1 MTDITLYQFPI
12 SHYCEKVRWAL
23 DLKGLDY
30 KTCNLIPGF
39 HIKRI
44 SQLSR
49 STALPLLVQ
58 GEQIIQGSAAI
69 LDYLDR
75 LQPPLVQSSESEI
88 QQIQHWE
95 SRLDTEVGTA
105 VRVFAYHFL
114 LDRPNILVPWLTTG
128 SPAYKRW
135 LFRLLF
141 PKIAQVMRK
150 KMRINAA
157 NADTARQT
165 IESSLGEISEIY
177 RSGRYLAGDHF
188 SRADLTAAA
197 LFAPLFM
204 PDGYGIDWGNTRSLP
219 TEMLAWMDKHQSNL
233 NELADIYQR
242 YRHLNLTP
250 LTGASAIT

>member
-39 HIKRI
+39 HVKTIGT
-44 SQLSR
+44 LSR
-49 STALPLLVQ
+49 STALPLLVK
-58 GEQIIQGSAAI
+58 GDQIIQGSAAI

-75 LQPPLVQSSESEI
+75 LQPNPPLVQGSEAEL

-95 SRLDTEVGTA
+95 SRLDTEAGTA
-105 VRVFAYHFL
+105 VRVFAYDYL
-114 LDRPNILVPWLTTG
+114 LDRPDILVPWLTTG
-128 SPAYKRW
+128 SSAYKRW

-141 PKIAQVMRK
+141 PKVAQVMRK

-157 NADTARQT
+157 NADVARQT
-165 IESSLGEISEIY
+165 VEACLGEISEIY
-177 RSGRYLAGDHF
+177 HSGRYLAGDHF

-204 PDGYGIDWGNTRSLP
+204 PAGYGIDWGNTRRLP
-219 TEMLAWMDKHQSNL
+219 TEMLAWMDKHQSDL
-233 NELADIYQR
+233 NELAGIYER
-242 YRHLNLTP
+242 YRHLNANDVT
-250 LTGASAIT
+250 